1 MVSNKNFTNITMS
14 NTTLIRSF
22 ARENLL
28 NHQGICM
35 KSTYNY
41 LLHLLRFIHIVF
53 IGLHLIWRHWP
64 SMYCTIQDRTLI
76 GLFLISFHGECL
88 YLCYNLII
96 SQSYQFISLVKG
108 FFSESA
114 GNNSFNCGKFSFFS
128 LYLEEGSPKS
138 WSSKNFYHITEMG
151 ILQICWKL
159 YKKKSFG
166 WQS

>member
-1 MVSNKNFTNITMS
+1 MS

-53 IGLHLIWRHWP
+53 IGLHLICRHWP

-108 FFSESA
+108 FFFLSLLETILSPVV
-114 GNNSFNCGKFSFFS
+114 NFLSF
-128 LYLEEGSPKS
+128 LYTLKKALLRVETQKT
-138 WSSKNFYHITEMG
+138 FI
-151 ILQICWKL
+151 ILQRWAFSKFVESYI
-159 YKKKSFG
+159 KKKALVG
-166 WQS
+166 KVRNGTKT